1 MIAQP
6 EGNLFLNLM
15 AKMRVFAQ
23 LVGCRYGIAKAQL
36 QLLKKKP
43 VK

>member
-15 AKMRVFAQ
+15 EEMQVFSQ
-23 LVGCRYGIAKAQL
+23 VVGCCYGIANAQM